1 MLRSGDKAPSFAGP
15 SGDGTRLVLEDFRGK
30 PLVLYFYP
38 KDNTPTCTK
47 EACSFRDQ
55 SEELAGSG
63 AAVVGVSCDTPETH
77 ARFAE
82 GQRLNFPLLSDTDG
96 SIAKAYG
103 VARLGGILG
112 GWIPPRR
119 VTFVIDGEGVVREV
133 IQAEFDAVRHVEGA
147 IAAVRAL
154 TGTNPAP

>member
-112 GWIPPRR
+112 GWIPPPPSGSATGGKGGKRCLWQNRACR
-119 VTFVIDGEGVVREV
+119 VERLRGK
-133 IQAEFDAVRHVEGA
+133 
-147 IAAVRAL
+147 
-154 TGTNPAP
+154 